1 MLLHFQV
8 WTCGGSIEVVPCS
21 KIAHIERAH
30 KPYMPDLTLA
40 MKRNALRV
48 AEVWMDEYKH
58 NVNLAWN
65 LPFQVFENEKRSSG
79 NKRRPVHLI
88 HSDLFQ

>member
-1 MLLHFQV
+1 
-8 WTCGGSIEVVPCS
+8 
-21 KIAHIERAH
+21 
-30 KPYMPDLTLA
+30 MPDLSVA

-65 LPFQVFENEKRSSG
+65 LPFEVAA
-79 NKRRPVHLI
+79 V
-88 HSDLFQ
+88 

>member
-1 MLLHFQV
+1 M

-21 KIAHIERAH
+21 KIAHIERSH
-30 KPYMPDLTLA
+30 KPYMPDLSIT

-48 AEVWMDEYKH
+48 AEVWMDDYKH

-65 LPFQVFENEKRSSG
+65 LPFKV
-79 NKRRPVHLI
+79 
-88 HSDLFQ
+88 LFKVPPKWIS

>member
-1 MLLHFQV
+1 
-8 WTCGGSIEVVPCS
+8 
-21 KIAHIERAH
+21 
-30 KPYMPDLTLA
+30 MPDLSTA

-65 LPFQVFENEKRSSG
+65 LPFEVAAVWESTEN
-79 NKRRPVHLI
+79 VLI
-88 HSDLFQ
+88 LDI

>member
-1 MLLHFQV
+1 MTIKFDGAATFTVSFLTQV
-8 WTCGGSIEVVPCS
+8 WTCGGTVEVVPCS

-30 KPYMPDLTLA
+30 KPYMPDLSIT

-65 LPFQVFENEKRSSG
+65 LPFEVERERENRYTFS
-79 NKRRPVHLI
+79 
-88 HSDLFQ
+88 

>member
-1 MLLHFQV
+1 
-8 WTCGGSIEVVPCS
+8 
-21 KIAHIERAH
+21 
-30 KPYMPDLTLA
+30 MPDLTLA

-65 LPFQVFENEKRSSG
+65 LPFQVFEIEKKNTSSKTSVAECVSA
-79 NKRRPVHLI
+79 NYNF
-88 HSDLFQ
+88 FQSNVINAAFFLSSESWN